1 MSDIIH
7 VLPDSVAN
15 QIAAGEVVQRPASA
29 LKELLENAI
38 DAGASDIK
46 VIVKQGGKALIQ
58 VIDNGCGMS
67 ETDARLSFERHATS
81 KIKTTN
87 DLFCILTMG
96 FRGEAL
102 ASIAAVAQVEMKS
115 KRVEDELGTCIT
127 VEGSKVKN
135 QQPCGCQNGT
145 SVSVKN
151 LFYNVPARRNF
162 LKSNSVETRH
172 ILEEFQRI
180 AIINPGIACS
190 LFHNDKLVFQLPA
203 SNQKTRIVNIMGSNY
218 SERLVSIEEET
229 EMIKIKGFI
238 GKPQYA
244 RKTRGEQYFFTNSR
258 YMKHPYFHHAVENAF
273 EELIP
278 DNAFPT
284 YFINLE
290 VDPKTIDVNIHPTK
304 TEINFQHQQVIYAI
318 IKSAVKKAIGSHSL
332 TPSIDFDVEQAIPF
346 THPDKNKIISQPVVR
361 VDPDYN
367 PFDNPNVAGNRIY
380 PGSKGNREQ
389 WEKLYDMGDRKPTTP
404 NDPGLVVD
412 HPQPGQTEIDPE
424 WSHVQHLLKN
434 DNFILFHNRYVITNI
449 KSGLLIVDIQR
460 AHERILYEKY
470 LEMINNKKG
479 SSQQLLFPQTVEFSP
494 NDTEILLEIINEVR
508 ASGFEI
514 NEFGKYTF
522 IIDGAPE
529 GIHEQDMS
537 EFLESVIENYKK
549 NINDLTQD
557 KKINFARSLAKNSAI
572 KKETRLSEEE
582 MNNIIDE
589 LFACQ
594 APEVSPDGKRTH
606 IILNFGDIEAQFKN

>member
-38 DAGASDIK
+38 DSGASDIK
-46 VIVKQGGKALIQ
+46 VIVKEGGKALIQ

-81 KIKTTN
+81 KIKNSN
-87 DLFCILTMG
+87 DLFNILTLG

-115 KRVEDELGTCIT
+115 KRIEDELGTCIT
-127 VEGSKVKN
+127 VEGSKVKK

-190 LFHNDKLVFQLPA
+190 LFHNDKPVFQLPA
-203 SNQKTRIVNIMGSNY
+203 SNHKTRIVNIMGSNY
-218 SERLVSIEEET
+218 NERLVSIDEET

-244 RKTRGEQYFFTNSR
+244 RKTRGEQYFFTNNR

-332 TPSIDFDVEQAIPF
+332 TPSIDFNVEQSIPF
-346 THPDKNKIISQPVVR
+346 TPPDKNKVISQPVVR
-361 VDPDYN
+361 IDPDYN
-367 PFDNPNVAGNRIY
+367 PFDNPDVAGNRIH

-389 WEKLYDMGDRKPTTP
+389 WGKLYDLSDTKSMAPT
-404 NDPGLVVD
+404 DPGEVVA
-412 HPQPGQTEIDPE
+412 PQPGQTAIDPE
-424 WSHVQHLLKN
+424 WSQVQHLLKN

-460 AHERILYEKY
+460 AHERILYERF
-470 LEMINNKKG
+470 LEMIKNNKG
-479 SSQQLLFPQTVEFSP
+479 ASQQLIFPQTVEFSP
-494 NDTEILLEIINEVR
+494 NDAEILLEIINEVR

-522 IIDGAPE
+522 IIDGAPA
-529 GIHEQDMS
+529 GLHGHDMS

-557 KKINFARSLAKNSAI
+557 KKINFARSLAKKSAI
-572 KKETRLSEEE
+572 KKDTRLSEEE

-594 APEVSPDGKRTH
+594 APEVSPEGKRTH